1 MATVK
6 EILERAESEFLRAG
20 SGVNLPS
27 YEIQS
32 GAMTIAG
39 LTLTLEGLRGIKV
52 SRDSVIEWDD
62 DSMELA
68 LNKTTAGNVLTLQQ
82 RGYLETDPATH
93 TAGTR
98 VLIDNPFPKKVLFN
112 ALKSVIRV
120 LYGFGVYRRQYAASL
135 TYNTTTPVALPSD
148 AEDTQAHIFVARG
161 AGLGYMKLTK
171 GTHFDVIPLS
181 TGQSVQFYYGGTQG
195 QALVLP
201 YKAEYAAPT
210 ALSDNLTTLGLSES
224 LQDALPMAVAA
235 RILIGRDVPKAH
247 ADHIRKQL
255 EAQAVPL
262 GSVSSIGQQLWRQF
276 VTQDLAAEK
285 VRLQDQNPPT
295 IVYSG

>member
-1 MATVK
+1 MLVS
-6 EILERAESEFLRAG
+6 EVLQRAESEFLRAG

-32 GAMTIAG
+32 GAMTIDG
-39 LTLTLEGLRGIKV
+39 LTLSLEGTRGITV
-52 SRDSVIEWDD
+52 SRDSVVEWDD
-62 DSMELA
+62 ESMELA

-82 RGYLETDPATH
+82 RGYLETDPAIH
-93 TAGTR
+93 AAGTR

-120 LYGFGVYRRQYAASL
+120 LYGFGVYRRQYAPAL
-135 TYNTTTPVALPSD
+135 TYQTTTPVALPAD
-148 AEDTQAHIFVARG
+148 AEDTQSHIWVARG
-161 AGLGYMKLTK
+161 ANLGYLKLTR
-171 GTHFDVIPLS
+171 GTHFDVIPLAA
-181 TGQSVQFYYGGTQG
+181 GPSVQFYTGGSIG

-201 YKAEYAAPT
+201 YKSEYDAPT
-210 ALSDNLTTLGLSES
+210 AVSDNLTTLGLSES

-235 RILIGRDVPKAH
+235 RILMGRDVPKAH

-262 GSVSSIGQQLWRQF
+262 GSVSSIGQQLWRTF

-285 VRLQDQNPPT
+285 VRLSEQNPPT